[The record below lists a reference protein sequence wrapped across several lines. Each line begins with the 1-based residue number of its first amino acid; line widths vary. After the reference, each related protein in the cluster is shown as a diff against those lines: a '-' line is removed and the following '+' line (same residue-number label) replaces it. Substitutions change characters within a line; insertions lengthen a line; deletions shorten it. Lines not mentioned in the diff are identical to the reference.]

1 MSEFVRL
8 GRYAALLGGRQAV
21 PRHEIMATL
30 EISSATFKRDIAK
43 LRDQMHMPIRFD
55 RDRGGYVLDAS
66 EKASALPGLW
76 FNPEEVLSLL
86 TMQHLLSQLEP
97 GLLGPKLKPLRER
110 LAQLMEMHGL
120 SSQDVAQRLRIV
132 HAGKRRI
139 APPLFEA
146 AASATMARKRL
157 KIAHM
162 NRSTGETLE
171 REISPQ
177 RMVHY
182 RDNWYVDA
190 WCHLREDLRSFSV
203 DAIGSI
209 EVLEQQAKDVPPGEI
224 DGRLGAGYGIFG
236 GKPKAWATLRFT
248 PQRARWVRG
257 EQWHPEQESRDEAD
271 GSYVLSVPYSD
282 DREIVGDI
290 LRFGDDVQVVGPP
303 ELRSRLQM
311 CLLDAAARYVSA
323 TSSRTDSR

>member
-8 GRYAALLGGRQAV
+8 GRYTSLLGGRQAV
-21 PRHEIMATL
+21 PGHEIMARL
-30 EISSATFKRDIAK
+30 EISQATFKRDIAK
-43 LRDQMHMPIRFD
+43 LRDQMNVPIRFD
-55 RDRGGYVLDAS
+55 RERGGYVLDAS

-76 FNPEEVLSLL
+76 FNPEEVLALL
-86 TMQHLLSQLEP
+86 TMQQLLSQLEP
-97 GLLGPKLKPLRER
+97 GLLGPKLKPLQQR

-120 SSQDVAQRLRIV
+120 NSQDVARRLRIV

-146 AASATMARKRL
+146 VASATMARKRL
-157 KIAHM
+157 NIAHM
-162 NRSTGETLE
+162 NRQTGETLQ

-190 WCHLREDLRSFSV
+190 WCHLREDLRSFSI
-203 DAIGSI
+203 DAISSA
-209 EVLEQQAKDVPPGEI
+209 EVLKDEARDLSPEEI
-224 DGRLGAGYGIFG
+224 DERLGAGYGIFG

-290 LRFGDDVQVVGPP
+290 LRFGGDVEVLAPP
-303 ELRSRLQM
+303 ELRSKVQKGFLR
-311 CLLDAAARYVSA
+311 AAATYV
-323 TSSRTDSR
+323 

>member
-8 GRYAALLGGRQAV
+8 GRYTTLLGGRQAV
-21 PRHEIMATL
+21 SRDEILAKL

-43 LRDQMHMPIRFD
+43 LRDQMHVPIRFD
-55 RDRGGYVLDAS
+55 RERGGYVLDRS
-66 EKASALPGLW
+66 EGDSALPGLW
-76 FNPEEVLSLL
+76 FNPEEVLALL

-97 GLLGPKLKPLRER
+97 GLLGPKLKPLQER
-110 LAQLMEMHGL
+110 LAQLMATHGL
-120 SSQDVAQRLRIV
+120 SSQDVAKRLRIV

-162 NRSTGETLE
+162 NRGTGETLQ

-203 DAIGSI
+203 DAISSI
-209 EVLEQQAKDVPPGEI
+209 EVLDEQAKEI
-224 DGRLGAGYGIFG
+224 PAAQIDERLGAGYGIFG

-257 EQWHPEQESRDEAD
+257 EQWHPMQESREEAD

-290 LRFGDDVQVVGPP
+290 LRFGGDVEVIAPS
-303 ELRSRLQM
+303 ELRSKLQRA
-311 CLLDAAARYVSA
+311 LLSAATRYV
-323 TSSRTDSR
+323 